1 MAEIGIIGSVIG
13 IASAGAEL
21 TVNLYTFAET
31 VNSADKS
38 IRDVARDVSI
48 TSSVLSQLAS
58 DMDQDEK
65 AKITKDDA
73 VKTVDEAV
81 RGCSDVFKEIDTAL
95 EKSISNINA
104 GKAKAALERMKW
116 AAFNEPKME
125 LLRSNLERRK
135 SSILLLLSVLSYA
148 RDIAAE

>member
-1 MAEIGIIGSVIG
+1 MTDIGIIGSVIG
-13 IASAGAEL
+13 IARAGAKF
-21 TVNLYTFAET
+21 TVTLYTFAET

-48 TSSVLSQLAS
+48 TSTVLSQLAS
-58 DMDQDEK
+58 VMDQDKK

-73 VKTVDEAV
+73 IKTVDVAV

-104 GKAKAALERMKW
+104 GKAKAALEKMKW
-116 AAFNEPKME
+116 AASNEPKMG
-125 LLRSNLERRK
+125 LLRSNLERMK
-135 SSILLLLSVLSYA
+135 SSVLLLLSVLSYA
-148 RDIAAE
+148 RDIATE